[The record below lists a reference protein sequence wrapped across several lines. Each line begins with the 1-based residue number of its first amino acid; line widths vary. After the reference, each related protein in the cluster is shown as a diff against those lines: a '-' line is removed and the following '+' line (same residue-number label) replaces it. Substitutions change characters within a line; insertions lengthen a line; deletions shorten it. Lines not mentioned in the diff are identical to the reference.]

1 MSDDQVPYV
10 GPANIYDR
18 YMRGEVLT
26 TTDAVTDE
34 SEWVIRMMGT
44 RDCRRLWWMLEHP
57 MTDDTEIFALR
68 REVARLRVWVYFL
81 ALLWPLYAVSM
92 VVFR

>member
-1 MSDDQVPYV
+1 
-10 GPANIYDR
+10 
-18 YMRGEVLT
+18 
-26 TTDAVTDE
+26 
-34 SEWVIRMMGT
+34 
-44 RDCRRLWWMLEHP
+44 